1 MMQKNRTVEQRDT
14 INKII
19 LLQNRVFVKKG
30 LVCPFS
36 GKDAPQISYRNIDLL
51 RKYVSERGKILPSR
65 MANINYKKQR
75 ELAKAIKRA
84 RMLALMPFV
93 RTG

>member
-1 MMQKNRTVEQRDT
+1 MMQKKRTAEQKET

-19 LLQNRVFVKKG
+19 LLQNRVFSRKKAS
-30 LVCPFS
+30 CPFS
-36 GKDAPQISYRNIDLL
+36 VKNAPQISYRNLDLL

-65 MANINYKKQR
+65 MANISYKKQR

-84 RMLALMPFV
+84 RMLGLMPFV